1 MFLFL
6 NVDACNTR
14 SSQDAPRLHP
24 RLHPHRVST
33 LAALLGA
40 IDLFTC
46 AQLTGSH

>member
-14 SSQDAPRLHP
+14 SSQDAP